1 MRLVL
6 ATAALAVSVA
16 AVPSR
21 ASVPNPPS
29 FTDAQ
34 LAQGMVALAD
44 GIVELSG
51 EPEPVDTE
59 ETRGDATVVLLNTDV
74 LFEFG
79 ASALP
84 ANAAREIGRIVD
96 AAPQGAAV
104 TVVGHTDSIGD
115 PGFNQRLSEDRAKAV
130 AAAIAKAR
138 PDLDIE
144 VSGKGESDPLVANT
158 SGGQDDPEGRAR
170 NRRVEVSFER

>member
-6 ATAALAVSVA
+6 ATAALAVSV
-16 AVPSR
+16 
-21 ASVPNPPS
+21 
-29 FTDAQ
+29 
-34 LAQGMVALAD
+34 
-44 GIVELSG
+44 
-51 EPEPVDTE
+51 
-59 ETRGDATVVLLNTDV
+59 
-74 LFEFG
+74 
-79 ASALP
+79 
-84 ANAAREIGRIVD
+84 
-96 AAPQGAAV
+96 AAV

-138 PDLDIE
+138 PDLDLE